1 MLTFLIVFLLVGILR
16 DKLMKEKLFLG
27 VVFIFFF
34 VNKLWCNDIDI
45 WGSLKT
51 EIGVVSVLNN
61 DYYYLGKECLRINFS
76 TSRESEGKIEGSFD
90 FSLIKGQYLGFVN
103 FNTNSIYLGDD
114 TFLIFDVRKLIL
126 SVDFGIMDVIIGRQ
140 FMNFGY
146 GIGFSP
152 IEFFDRV
159 DIMDVNFSKIGV
171 DGVRLKFPFSDTGNI
186 DFVFIPKVL
195 ITNSQVA
202 FRSVGSLFGFEFGGV
217 VGYFGD
223 EGYIR
228 GGFAFKGDL
237 EVGLYAEISYNLQLP
252 REKEYFEFM
261 FGCDYSF
268 YDKILLRLEY
278 YYNSF
283 EESYHN
289 LQYFRRYP
297 FLSKDYV
304 FLQVSYVLD
313 MFNKFNL
320 SYIRNLE
327 KGSWM
332 VFLGFWNELAQNVG
346 LGLDFRFIHSD
357 ISGLSISENRILYI
371 SLVLEVKF

>member
-146 GIGFSP
+146 GIGFSY
-152 IEFFDRV
+152 RV
-159 DIMDVNFSKIGV
+159 F
-171 DGVRLKFPFSDTGNI
+171 
-186 DFVFIPKVL
+186 
-195 ITNSQVA
+195 
-202 FRSVGSLFGFEFGGV
+202 
-217 VGYFGD
+217 
-223 EGYIR
+223 
-228 GGFAFKGDL
+228 
-237 EVGLYAEISYNLQLP
+237 
-252 REKEYFEFM
+252 
-261 FGCDYSF
+261 
-268 YDKILLRLEY
+268 
-278 YYNSF
+278 
-283 EESYHN
+283 
-289 LQYFRRYP
+289 
-297 FLSKDYV
+297 
-304 FLQVSYVLD
+304 
-313 MFNKFNL
+313 
-320 SYIRNLE
+320 
-327 KGSWM
+327 
-332 VFLGFWNELAQNVG
+332 
-346 LGLDFRFIHSD
+346 
-357 ISGLSISENRILYI
+357 
-371 SLVLEVKF
+371 